1 MAAHTRWTR
10 LLEILSDQG
19 HLDVLDA
26 AEQLGCSAATVRRDL
41 DELARQNL
49 LTRTRGGAVV
59 SAVAYDLP
67 LRYKA
72 ARRADEKQRIAKA
85 AAELVPTGSTVGLN
99 GGTTTSEVAREL
111 ALRPEPPGGGTA
123 LTVVT
128 NAINIANE
136 LAVRPQVKIV
146 VTGGVARPNS
156 YELVGPLVDSVLR
169 TFALDYTILGVD
181 AVHPRFGA
189 ATHDESEAGQ
199 PCPRRVRGH
208 GHRRRR
214 LLQARPP
221 RLRPGLRDRRG
232 VRPGDGQGRARGR
245 RRAVHRPGDRRPAGV
260 TRRLVSGSPPG
271 GPASRC

>member
-10 LLEILSDQG
+10 LLEILGDQG
-19 HLDVLDA
+19 QIDVLEA

-49 LTRTRGGAVV
+49 LTRTRGGAVA
-59 SAVAYDLP
+59 STVAYDLP

-85 AAELVPTGSTVGLN
+85 AAELIPTGSTVGLN

-111 ALRPEPPGGGTA
+111 ALRPEPPGGGVA

-169 TFALDYTILGVD
+169 TLALDYTILGVD
-181 AVHPRFGA
+181 AVHARFGA
-189 ATHDESEAGQ
+189 ATHDESEAG
-199 PCPRRVRGH
+199 
-208 GHRRRR
+208 
-214 LLQARPP
+214 AN
-221 RLRPGLRDRRG
+221 
-232 VRPGDGQGRARGR
+232 RALAECAGTVVVVADSSKLGR
-245 RRAVHRPGDRRPAGV
+245 RAFAQVCETSAVSVLVTDRDAPEDVVEEFTALGIDVLRV
-260 TRRLVSGSPPG
+260 
-271 GPASRC
+271 

>member
-85 AAELVPTGSTVGLN
+85 AAELIPTGSTVGLN

-111 ALRPEPPGGGTA
+111 ALRPEPSGGGVA

-156 YELVGPLVDSVLR
+156 YELVGPLVDTLLR
-169 TFALDYTILGVD
+169 GLALDYTILGVD
-181 AVHPRFGA
+181 AVHSRFGA
-189 ATHDESEAGQ
+189 ATHDESEAG
-199 PCPRRVRGH
+199 
-208 GHRRRR
+208 
-214 LLQARPP
+214 AN
-221 RLRPGLRDRRG
+221 
-232 VRPGDGQGRARGR
+232 RALAECANTVIVAADSSKLGR
-245 RRAVHRPGDRRPAGV
+245 RAFAQVCETAAVSVLVTDRDAPVDVVEEFTALGIDVLRV
-260 TRRLVSGSPPG
+260 
-271 GPASRC
+271 

>member
-26 AEQLGCSAATVRRDL
+26 AERLGCSAATVRRDL

-72 ARRADEKQRIAKA
+72 ARRADEKQRIARA
-85 AAELVPTGSTVGLN
+85 AAELIPAGSTVGLN

-111 ALRPEPPGGGTA
+111 ALRPEPPGGGVA

-169 TFALDYTILGVD
+169 TLALDWTILGVD

-189 ATHDESEAGQ
+189 ATHDESEAG
-199 PCPRRVRGH
+199 
-208 GHRRRR
+208 
-214 LLQARPP
+214 AN
-221 RLRPGLRDRRG
+221 
-232 VRPGDGQGRARGR
+232 RALAECAGKVIVVADSSKLGR
-245 RRAVHRPGDRRPAGV
+245 RAFAQVCETSAVSVLVTDRDAPEEVVEEFTGLGIDVLRV
-260 TRRLVSGSPPG
+260 
-271 GPASRC
+271 

>member
-26 AEQLGCSAATVRRDL
+26 AERLGCSAATVRRDL

-59 SAVAYDLP
+59 STVAYDLP

-72 ARRADEKQRIAKA
+72 ARKADEKQRIAEA
-85 AAELVPTGSTVGLN
+85 AAELIPTGSTVGLN

-111 ALRPEPPGGGTA
+111 ALRPEPSGGGVA

-169 TFALDYTILGVD
+169 GLALDYTILGVD
-181 AVHPRFGA
+181 AVHARFGA
-189 ATHDESEAGQ
+189 ATHDESEAG
-199 PCPRRVRGH
+199 
-208 GHRRRR
+208 
-214 LLQARPP
+214 AN
-221 RLRPGLRDRRG
+221 
-232 VRPGDGQGRARGR
+232 RALAECAGTVIVVADSSKLGR
-245 RRAVHRPGDRRPAGV
+245 RAFAQVCETSAVSVLV
-260 TRRLVSGSPPG
+260 TDKDAPEDVVEEFTALGIDVLRV
-271 GPASRC
+271 